1 MKNLEELD
9 IVSFYFDQ
17 MKKYPLLTN
26 EEELELVNDLK
37 MLDDSLLLDNSRKI
51 NFEKI
56 FYSFNNMN
64 YEEVGDFLNYFEK
77 VINNLNNNSK
87 ILDTILKYKKIYN
100 KLNRVLNF
108 DDLNKFFKYNNSNI
122 ENLEKIDLYKEL
134 EKYARYYRAR
144 QKMINSNLRLVVS
157 IAKRYNKKTNIEF
170 EDLIFEGNIGL
181 VKAID
186 KFNPNLGV
194 KFSTYATY
202 WIKQNILRY
211 IYSNNSLLS
220 ISSSQLEKIIKFNEE
235 LKNLKKENNKEYS
248 VKELSKLLSLDEIT
262 VSEYLR
268 YSSFILSLD
277 HPIGEDESIT
287 FGELIEDD
295 TQNVDMEVDKKLLV
309 DDILKLIE
317 TLDGIERE
325 IINLRYGLTTENNR
339 FYTLDEVSKM
349 LNVTKEYIRITERAA
364 LKKLRYNA
372 IKNGISRSLQLYM

>member
-309 DDILKLIE
+309 DDISKIMEVLN
-317 TLDGIERE
+317 DRERE
-325 IINLRYGLTTENNR
+325 ILNLRYGLTTENNR
-339 FYTLDEVSKM
+339 VYTLDDVAKL
-349 LNVTKEYIRITERAA
+349 LNVTREYVRKIENLA
-364 LKKLRYNA
+364 LHKLRDNV
-372 IKNGISRSLQLYM
+372 IKNGISRSLRLYM